1 MVYPFLKLGILIQ
14 IDTKNMSNIY
24 NTNQRC
30 TKYPNFK
37 SITIFEALENWKTHG
52 LKYVDM

>member
-1 MVYPFLKLGILIQ
+1 MVYPFLKLVILIQ

-52 LKYVDM
+52 LKYVNM